1 MQGSCPG
8 SWSHCSSRGSTEF
21 KVGNSSLKS
30 VAIRTGAGGPVS
42 TDDTWVEFFHLTF
55 VFLAALRCQFKAL
68 AGEKMPAWHAPTEK
82 PD

>member
-1 MQGSCPG
+1 M
-8 SWSHCSSRGSTEF
+8 
-21 KVGNSSLKS
+21 
-30 VAIRTGAGGPVS
+30 S